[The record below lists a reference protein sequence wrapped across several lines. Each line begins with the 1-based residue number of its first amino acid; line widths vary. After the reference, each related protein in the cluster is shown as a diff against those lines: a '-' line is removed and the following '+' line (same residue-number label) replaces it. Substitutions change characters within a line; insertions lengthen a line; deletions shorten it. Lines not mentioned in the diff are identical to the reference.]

1 MVMHIHSFS
10 ANFHPCVYSY
20 SSPHQKLPPRYYRVG
35 GLDETSI
42 VRSGFLKDMDLTL
55 RSGMTKR
62 RLSVTFFCCQGEKRW
77 RQKISTNFSLGRKS
91 WKLKNWKLWIV
102 VRKNMVE
109 FCVTRKKVNRS
120 GTRSD
125 SDIRERESCT
135 LNQILKFRHV
145 ELDTLPSH

>member
-1 MVMHIHSFS
+1 
-10 ANFHPCVYSY
+10 
-20 SSPHQKLPPRYYRVG
+20 
-35 GLDETSI
+35 
-42 VRSGFLKDMDLTL
+42 
-55 RSGMTKR
+55 
-62 RLSVTFFCCQGEKRW
+62 
-77 RQKISTNFSLGRKS
+77 
-91 WKLKNWKLWIV
+91 
-102 VRKNMVE
+102 MVE

>member
-10 ANFHPCVYSY
+10 ANFHPCVYSN
-20 SSPHQKLPPRYYRVG
+20 SSPHQKLPPRYYRV

-77 RQKISTNFSLGRKS
+77 RQNISTNFSLGRKS

-102 VRKNMVE
+102 VRKNMIE
-109 FCVTRKKVNRS
+109 FCVTIKKKVKRS
-120 GTRSD
+120 GSD

-135 LNQILKFRHV
+135 LNQILKFRHF